1 MVGSNRYGP
10 LVLVGAMLALG
21 VVYVLATVTSDS
33 PFEAKMFPL
42 ACGVFFVVLLAWE
55 GVSLLAKGAPA
66 PDPEAASAARA
77 ADAGPVLPEEFA
89 PPAGTGTGGQADEG
103 AGGERRR
110 VARFVALIVLIV
122 AFSYLAVEVD
132 YVLATAGF
140 TAASMWLIAP
150 ERSSWKVVVGV
161 AVGCVVSV
169 NLLFVG
175 LLSIDLPS
183 LIPGL

>member
-10 LVLVGAMLALG
+10 LVLVGGLLAAG
-21 VVYVLATVTSDS
+21 IVYLLTTVTSDS
-33 PFEAKMFPL
+33 PFEAKMFPF

-55 GVSLLAKGAPA
+55 GISLLAKGAPV
-66 PDPEAASAARA
+66 PDPEAAQAARA
-77 ADAGPVLPEEFA
+77 ADAGPVLPEEFP
-89 PPAGTGTGGQADEG
+89 PPAGTVPEHE
-103 AGGERRR
+103 AGGDRRR
-110 VARFVALIVLIV
+110 VGRFVALVVLTV
-122 AFSYLAVEVD
+122 AFAYLAVEVD

-150 ERSSWKVVVGV
+150 ERSSWKLVAGV

-175 LLSIDLPS
+175 LLSIALPS